1 VLTTAAAAID
11 AVAPIAGA
19 DDPQQAR
26 SQVHALLADLD
37 EQQQLKQH
45 GVLLSSIDRLT
56 LQPQIVVGGAFVLVG
71 ACSGLAR
78 SSPVRPVCGVLCDSG
93 QGPEDPV
100 E

>member
-1 VLTTAAAAID
+1 VCRHAS
-11 AVAPIAGA
+11 A
-19 DDPQQAR
+19 DRTYFA
-26 SQVHALLADLD
+26 
-37 EQQQLKQH
+37 
-45 GVLLSSIDRLT
+45 VLLKTVSTGIRVDSAGWSLT

-78 SSPVRPVCGVLCDSG
+78 SSPVRPVCDVLCDSG